1 MGLLAWIILLTAAYP
16 LQRAWWDNR
25 HTTLLQ
31 AVTWAVAAWVT
42 WTGALLAAW
51 LWPER
56 EPWTLRYLALSL
68 TGCAAIAVLGARR
81 PIVTAW
87 NFVVV
92 GLLAV
97 LLLPLAEGLGTP
109 RLSVPNALFLGGTLA
124 VGVLNYLPTRF
135 GPVALLLAMVLGIE
149 LAAVLPPENVL
160 ENWRAALPVG
170 QLLLALSPWVA
181 FVLCRS
187 QSPPASEFDRLWL
200 AFRDRFGL
208 VWGQRLREQFNR
220 AAQNAGWPVYL
231 RWGGLR
237 LQPAATRPAV
247 EEQEE
252 IVAALRALLKRF
264 GPEEAS
270 DQ

>member
-1 MGLLAWIILLTAAYP
+1 MALSAWIILLTAAYP
-16 LQRAWWDNR
+16 LQRAWRDAR
-25 HTTLLQ
+25 PTTLMQ
-31 AVTWAVAAWVT
+31 TVAWALAAWVT
-42 WTGALLAAW
+42 WTGTLLASW
-51 LWPER
+51 LWPEL
-56 EPWTLRYLALSL
+56 EPMMLRYLSLSL
-68 TGCAAIAVLGARR
+68 TGCAAIGVLGARR

-97 LLLPLAEGLGTP
+97 LLLPLAEGLGTA
-109 RLSVPNALFLGGTLA
+109 RLSVPNALFLGGTLV

-135 GPVALLLAMVLGIE
+135 GPAVLLLGAALGIE
-149 LAAVLPPENVL
+149 FAAVLPPESVPK
-160 ENWRAALPVG
+160 NWRAALPVG

-200 AFRDRFGL
+200 VFRDRFGL

-237 LQPAATRPAV
+237 LHSAATLPAADA
-247 EEQEE
+247 QEE
-252 IVAALRALLKRF
+252 ILATLRALLKRF
-264 GPEEAS
+264 GPEEE
-270 DQ
+270 Q